1 MSNFLIQFLINFERS
16 DPKDKRIMKKLYQK
30 PEIQVVRI
38 NHSVQILAGSGE
50 KYYEVTPRNVKSD
63 GIFEGSITGSSTG
76 GRSRGWDDWDD
87 EDW

>member
-1 MSNFLIQFLINFERS
+1 
-16 DPKDKRIMKKLYQK
+16 MKKLYQK

-38 NHSVQILAGSGE
+38 NHSVQILAGSGN
-50 KYYEVTPRNVKSD
+50 KYNEEGRYVKS
-63 GIFEGSITGSSTG
+63 GNIFNESITGSSGG

>member
-1 MSNFLIQFLINFERS
+1 
-16 DPKDKRIMKKLYQK
+16 MKKLYQK

-38 NHSVQILAGSGE
+38 NHSVQLMGASNPGEGKYNGSLRLE
-50 KYYEVTPRNVKSD
+50 TD
-63 GIFEGSITGSSTG
+63 GVFDKTITGSNGG